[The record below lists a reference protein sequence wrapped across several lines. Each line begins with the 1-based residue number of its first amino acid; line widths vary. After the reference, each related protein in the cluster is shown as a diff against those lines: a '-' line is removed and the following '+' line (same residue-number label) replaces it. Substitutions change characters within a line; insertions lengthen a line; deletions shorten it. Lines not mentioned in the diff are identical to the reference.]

1 MEFSVRPYQD
11 EDRARVIAVSSRLT
25 EGFAPWRSS
34 QKVQAT
40 IEQWAQTAVDKVGD
54 DDRCIF
60 VIEAEGK
67 VVGFGS
73 AVVQDHYID
82 GRDAYIGELAID
94 ADYEGRRAGQML
106 LGVLRD
112 WALEHG
118 CGQITLQTGAANH
131 RARDFYERFGFQ
143 YEDVTMTLVL

>member
-11 EDRARVIAVSSRLT
+11 ADRERVIAVSGRLT
-25 EGFAPWRSS
+25 EGYAPWRSR
-34 QKVQAT
+34 QKVEAT
-40 IEQWAQTAVDKVGD
+40 IKRWLLVAIDRVDD

-73 AVVQDHYID
+73 AFARNHYID
-82 GRDAYIGELAID
+82 GQDAYIGELAID
-94 ADYEGRRAGQML
+94 ADYEGRQAGQML
-106 LGVLRD
+106 LGALRD
-112 WALEHG
+112 WALRHG
-118 CGQITLQTGAANH
+118 CGQLTLQTGAANN
-131 RARDFYERFGFQ
+131 RARDFYERFGFE

>member
-11 EDRARVIAVSSRLT
+11 ADRPRVIAVSSRLI

-34 QKVQAT
+34 QKVEAT
-40 IEQWAQTAVDKVGD
+40 IKRWLLVAIDRVND

-73 AVVQDHYID
+73 AVVQNHYID
-82 GRDAYIGELAID
+82 GRDASIGELAID
-94 ADYEGRRAGQML
+94 ADYEGRQAGQML
-106 LGVLRD
+106 LGALRD
-112 WALEHG
+112 WALEHD
-118 CGQITLQTGAANH
+118 CHQITLQTGAANS

>member
-1 MEFSVRPYQD
+1 MEFTVRPYR
-11 EDRARVIAVSSRLT
+11 EADRERVIAVGKRLT
-25 EGFAPWRSS
+25 EGFAPWRDPV
-34 QKVQAT
+34 KVRAT
-40 IEQWAQTAVDKVGD
+40 IDQWATTAIDKAD
-54 DDRCIF
+54 EDDRCLF
-60 VIEAEGK
+60 VIEAQGT

-73 AVVQDHYID
+73 AVAQDHYID

-106 LGVLRD
+106 LGALRE
-112 WALEHG
+112 WALDNG
-118 CGQITLQTGAANH
+118 CGQITLQTGAANQ

>member
-1 MEFSVRPYQD
+1 MEFSVRPFQ
-11 EDRARVIAVSSRLT
+11 EPDRERVLAVAGRLT
-25 EGFAPWRSS
+25 EGFAPWRDP

-40 IEQWAQTAVDKVGD
+40 IEQWAQSAVDKAGE
-54 DDRCIF
+54 DDRCMF
-60 VIEAEGK
+60 VIEAEGV

-73 AVVQDHYID
+73 AIVQDHYID

-106 LGVLRD
+106 LGALRE

-118 CGQITLQTGAANH
+118 CGQITLQTGAANQ

>member
-1 MEFSVRPYQD
+1 MEFSVRPYED
-11 EDRARVIAVSSRLT
+11 PDRARVIALSARLT
-25 EGFAPWRSS
+25 HGFAPWRSP

-40 IEQWAQTAVDKVGD
+40 IEQWLQTAIDNVGD
-54 DDRCIF
+54 EDRCIF
-60 VIEAEGK
+60 VIEATGT

-82 GRDAYIGELAID
+82 GRDAYIGEFAID
-94 ADYEGRRAGQML
+94 ADHEGRRAGQML
-106 LGVLRD
+106 LGALRD

-118 CGQITLQTGAANH
+118 CGQITLQTGAANN

-143 YEDVTMTLVL
+143 YEDVSMTLVL